1 MINDTF
7 TFEKV
12 FAIFAGTIGLLVLVD
27 LISLGKFLYRRL
39 RRRHSITAVNETTPP
54 PTQSWISRKLSSLKQ
69 FRAFKPLKPLYRAQR
84 KVTRFILRWGLLPL
98 NVALIAFAVFLFN
111 DMFVKP
117 LNVNY
122 HKPVMDATW
131 LDSEEA
137 FVIQFDRPFDPGK
150 IDPYIFPEVK
160 GKWIKE
166 DKGINGLNRRLL
178 FQPEES
184 FLPDVDIQI
193 YVAGITN
200 YYQKDPAWDKS
211 IDLLSPKIPSVM
223 SSYPENDGVDFGL
236 EEDIV
241 LNLDQPDGN
250 FVAWDFKINPEVSF
264 QVIRNIEP
272 EAKDKDRQKIL
283 IRFDKPLNQ
292 NATYTLSISKTPQS
306 YNTNTDEVLI
316 KEEHKDDKPIKFSTI
331 KAASISKIEPSG
343 EGVLVS
349 SDIRVNF
356 DFPMDQEQVLKSLK
370 LEPAVEADYSWVEGK
385 ILVINP
391 KAELAKDKTY
401 SLSLPKGL
409 KNKKGGISEQE
420 VKHSFKT
427 VGYVGVTSFS
437 PGNNTTSRS
446 INSNVSVTFN
456 QEVDKSSA
464 QSKFKLSPNVAG
476 KFSWNGNTLTFNPN
490 SALAYQTTY
499 SISVASGVKTI
510 HGLDSKQSFNSKF
523 TTEPQVFSL
532 AIPYSRQPYRYACN
546 LTAAKMALGYR
557 GISRSVEQIHAA
569 IGTDS
574 TPWDPNSR
582 TWGNPH
588 SRFVGSLSGSGSGPA
603 GTGGY
608 GVYWGPIRNYIAN
621 QGRDRTEVKSN
632 WNTTALLKEVRNGN
646 PVIIW
651 AHNGYSGSGANI
663 SWKTSGGANVYAVKG
678 MHSYVVRGY
687 IGTPENPTH
696 IMFAD
701 PGRGLWTVSIGYFNS
716 LWGTFGRTAV
726 VVR

>member
-12 FAIFAGTIGLLVLVD
+12 FIIFIGTLLLLVLINLAV
-27 LISLGKFLYRRL
+27 LGRFVYRRFK
-39 RRRHSITAVNETTPP
+39 RNQITAIIKDSAMPP
-54 PTQSWISRKLSSLKQ
+54 NQSWLSRRMTTIKQ
-69 FRAFKPLKPLYRAQR
+69 FRVFKPIKPLYRLQR
-84 KVTRFILRWGLLPL
+84 KVTLLIMKWGLIPFNL
-98 NVALIAFAVFLFN
+98 ALIALAIFPFN
-111 DMFVKP
+111 DMFIKP

-137 FVIQFDRPFDPGK
+137 FVIQFDRPFDPQK
-150 IDPYIFPEVK
+150 IEPYIFPEVK

-166 DKGINGLNRRLL
+166 DNGISGLNRRLL

-184 FLPDVDIQI
+184 FLPEADIQI

-211 IDLLSPKIPSVM
+211 IDLVSPRIPSVV
-223 SSYPENDGVDFGL
+223 SSYPESEGVDFGL

-241 LNLDQPDGN
+241 LNLDHPDGK
-250 FVAWDFKINPEVSF
+250 FVAWDFKIEPEVSF

-283 IRFDKPLNQ
+283 IRFEKPLNQ

-316 KEEHKDDKPIKFSTI
+316 KEEHKEDKPIKFSTI

-343 EGVLVS
+343 EGVLAS
-349 SDIRVNF
+349 SDIRINF
-356 DFPMDQEQVLKSLK
+356 DYPMDQDQVLARLK
-370 LEPAVEADYSWVEGK
+370 LTPAIEADYSWIEGK
-385 ILVINP
+385 TLVINP
-391 KAELAKDKTY
+391 KSDLAKDKTY
-401 SLSLPKGL
+401 TLSLSKGL
-409 KNKKGGISEQE
+409 KNKKGGISEQD

-427 VGYVGVTSFS
+427 VGYVGVASFS

-446 INSNVSVTFN
+446 INSNISVTFN
-456 QEVDKSSA
+456 QEVDKSNA
-464 QSKFKLSPNVAG
+464 QSKFKITPRIEG
-476 KFSWNGNTLTFNPN
+476 KFSWNGNTLTFNPS

-499 SISVASGVKTI
+499 TISISSGVKAV
-510 HGLDSKQSFNSKF
+510 HGLDSKQSFSSRF

-532 AIPYSRQPYRYACN
+532 AIPYTRQPYRYACN
-546 LTAAKMALGYR
+546 LTAAKMALAYR
-557 GISRSVEQIHAA
+557 GINRSVEQIHAA

-588 SRFVGSLSGSGSGPA
+588 LRFVGTLTGSGSGPA

-608 GVYWGPIRNYIAN
+608 GVYWGPIRNYIAS
-621 QGRDRTEVKSN
+621 QGRGAETKSG

-663 SWKTSGGANVYAVKG
+663 SWKTSGGTNVYAVKG

-696 IMFAD
+696 VMFAD